1 MKITGTASLAA
12 PPQEVWDAF
21 HDPAV
26 LALCLPGCNTLTEI
40 GPNEYA
46 MQVTAG
52 VAAIKGTYDGKVA
65 IANQNHPES
74 FTLKA
79 AGAGAPGTVEA
90 DVVVQLQPSPTG
102 GTVLTYDADA
112 SVGGPVGGVGQRML
126 TGVSRKMA
134 GQFFQAVD
142 THLAGGA
149 AVPAFPAAGAPAGA
163 LAGALPGAPAGAMTS
178 SAVVTPAPSGLSQPS
193 GIPTAATA
201 PATGAVYS
209 GRGASAPAIG
219 ASRLRD
225 FALGAFSGAGI
236 ALAGVLVGWAIGRG

>member
-90 DVVVQLQPSPTG
+90 DVVVQLQPSPDG

-149 AVPAFPAAGAPAGA
+149 AVPAFPAAGAPTGLPAGTPAGA
-163 LAGALPGAPAGAMTS
+163 LTSPA
-178 SAVVTPAPSGLSQPS
+178 VPIPAPSGASQPS
-193 GIPTAATA
+193 GKPTAATA
-201 PATGAVYS
+201 PATGAVYA
-209 GRGASAPAIG
+209 GRAASAPAIG
-219 ASRLRD
+219 ASRMRD

-236 ALAGVLVGWAIGRG
+236 ALAGVLVGWAIGRS

>member
-12 PPQEVWDAF
+12 PPQQVWDAF
-21 HDPAV
+21 HDPTV
-26 LALCLPGCNTLTEI
+26 LATCLPGCNTLTEI

-46 MQVTAG
+46 MRITAG

-65 IANQNHPES
+65 IANQNHPDS

-90 DVVVQLQPSPTG
+90 DVVVLLKPSESG
-102 GTVLTYDADA
+102 GTVLTYEADA
-112 SVGGPVGGVGQRML
+112 AVGGPVGGVGQRML

-142 THLAGGA
+142 AHLSGEPGA
-149 AVPAFPAAGAPAGA
+149 VGAPAFPAAGPVAAGA
-163 LAGALPGAPAGAMTS
+163 SPLPSGTPGPSALP
-178 SAVVTPAPSGLSQPS
+178 
-193 GIPTAATA
+193 AATA
-201 PATGAVYS
+201 PTTTGAVYS
-209 GRGASAPAIG
+209 GRAPAPAATG
-219 ASRLRD
+219 PSRMKD
-225 FALGAFSGAGI
+225 FALGTFTGAGI

>member
-102 GTVLTYDADA
+102 GTVLTYNADA

-142 THLAGGA
+142 THLTGGA
-149 AVPAFPAAGAPAGA
+149 AVPAFPAAGAPTGLPAGTPVGA
-163 LAGALPGAPAGAMTS
+163 LTGPA
-178 SAVVTPAPSGLSQPS
+178 VPTPAPSGPSQPS
-193 GIPTAATA
+193 GIPTAAPT
-201 PATGAVYS
+201 PTTGAVYA
-209 GRGASAPAIG
+209 GRAAPGAQAA
-219 ASRLRD
+219 ASRVRD
-225 FALGAFSGAGI
+225 FALGTVTGGAV
-236 ALAGVLVGWAIGRG
+236 ALLGVLVGWAIGRS

>member
-1 MKITGTASLAA
+1 MKITGTAALAA
-12 PPQEVWDAF
+12 SPQQVWDAF

-26 LALCLPGCNTLTEI
+26 LATCLPGCNTLTEV

-46 MQVTAG
+46 MQITAG

-90 DVVVQLQPSPTG
+90 DVVVLLRPSEDG
-102 GTVLTYDADA
+102 GTVLTYEADA
-112 SVGGPVGGVGQRML
+112 AVGGPVGGVGQRML

-142 THLAGGA
+142 AHLSGGLPGA
-149 AVPAFPAAGAPAGA
+149 APAFPAAGAPVGAGA
-163 LAGALPGAPAGAMTS
+163 AVLPAGTPVPSVPGAEG
-178 SAVVTPAPSGLSQPS
+178 V
-193 GIPTAATA
+193 
-201 PATGAVYS
+201 PATTGTVYS
-209 GRGASAPAIG
+209 GRAAAAPAAG
-219 ASRLRD
+219 GNRMRD

>member
-12 PPQEVWDAF
+12 SPQQVWDAF

-26 LALCLPGCNTLTEI
+26 LAVCLPGCNTLTEI
-40 GPNEYA
+40 GPDEYA
-46 MQVTAG
+46 MQITAG

-65 IANQNHPES
+65 IANQSHLES

-90 DVVVQLQPSPTG
+90 DVVVMLQPSENG

-112 SVGGPVGGVGQRML
+112 AVGGPVGGVGQRML

-142 THLAGGA
+142 AHLAGGA
-149 AVPAFPAAGAPAGA
+149 AEPALPAAGAPSGA
-163 LAGALPGAPAGAMTS
+163 WAVPAVMP
-178 SAVVTPAPSGLSQPS
+178 PAPNGTSEPS
-193 GIPTAATA
+193 GIPATSAA

-209 GRGASAPAIG
+209 GRAVSAPSAG
-219 ASRLRD
+219 ASRMRD

>member
-12 PPQEVWDAF
+12 PPQQVWDAF

-26 LALCLPGCNTLTEI
+26 LARCLPGCNTLTEI

-46 MQVTAG
+46 MQITAG
-52 VAAIKGTYDGKVA
+52 VAAIKGIYDGKVA

-90 DVVVQLQPSPTG
+90 DVVVLLAPADGG

-112 SVGGPVGGVGQRML
+112 AVGGPVGGVGQRML

-142 THLAGGA
+142 AHLAGAPGPA
-149 AVPAFPAAGAPAGA
+149 TTMAFPAAGSPSPAPAGA
-163 LAGALPGAPAGAMTS
+163 AAVSATTPG
-178 SAVVTPAPSGLSQPS
+178 
-193 GIPTAATA
+193 GIPSASVS
-201 PATGAVYS
+201 TGVGTVYS
-209 GRGASAPAIG
+209 GRPAALATGG
-219 ASRLRD
+219 ASRMRD
-225 FALGAFSGAGI
+225 FALGALSGAGI
-236 ALAGVLVGWAIGRG
+236 AIAGVLVGWAIGRG

>member
-90 DVVVQLQPSPTG
+90 DVVVQLQPSPDG

-149 AVPAFPAAGAPAGA
+149 AVPAFPAAGAPTGLPAGTP
-163 LAGALPGAPAGAMTS
+163 AGALPSPA
-178 SAVVTPAPSGLSQPS
+178 VPIPAPSGASQPS
-193 GIPTAATA
+193 GIPTAAPT
-201 PATGAVYS
+201 PTTGAVYA
-209 GRGASAPAIG
+209 GRAASAPAIG
-219 ASRLRD
+219 ASRMRD

-236 ALAGVLVGWAIGRG
+236 ALAGVLVGWAIGRS

>member
-12 PPQEVWDAF
+12 PPQQVWDAF

-26 LALCLPGCNTLTEI
+26 LARCLPGCNTLTEI

-46 MQVTAG
+46 MQITAG

-90 DVVVQLQPSPTG
+90 DVVVLLAPADGG

-112 SVGGPVGGVGQRML
+112 AVGGPVGGVGQRML

-142 THLAGGA
+142 AHLSGGPAGGA
-149 AVPAFPAAGAPAGA
+149 PAPAFPAAGAAAFAG
-163 LAGALPGAPAGAMTS
+163 T
-178 SAVVTPAPSGLSQPS
+178 APSGMPT
-193 GIPTAATA
+193 GIASVPGTVYTGRAAA
-201 PATGAVYS
+201 AAAAG
-209 GRGASAPAIG
+209 GNRM
-219 ASRLRD
+219 RD
-225 FALGAFSGAGI
+225 FALGALSGAGI
-236 ALAGVLVGWAIGRG
+236 AIAGVLVGWAIGRG